1 MTMEIC
7 SRREFLMETDDCGE
21 VWDTKRGAGVLRKL
35 EHHMGWAFVGTL
47 EMVGG
52 VSRTWSPTE

>member
-1 MTMEIC
+1 
-7 SRREFLMETDDCGE
+7 METDDCGE